1 MSKTNLTSPRK
12 SGAKL
17 YMGVLSV
24 RIKELRKQK
33 KLTQEE
39 IATRLGVG
47 RTTYLGY
54 ENGKIGIPAKR
65 LEELA
70 DMFGVSID
78 YISGKTEHRT
88 IYERWD
94 SEYDTAA
101 LKREVI
107 VREFAKEDIKA
118 YLRIALE
125 TLEMDDEK

>member
-1 MSKTNLTSPRK
+1 M
-12 SGAKL
+12 
-17 YMGVLSV
+17 
-24 RIKELRKQK
+24 RIRELRKQR

-39 IATRLGVG
+39 VSSRLRVG

-88 IYERWD
+88 IYDAWD
-94 SEYDTAA
+94 SKHDSDN
-101 LKREVI
+101 LRREVI
-107 VREFAKEDIKA
+107 VREFAKDDLKA
-118 YLRIALE
+118 LLQIAID
-125 TLEMDDEK
+125 TLEKGGNDE

>member
-70 DMFGVSID
+70 DLFGVSID
-78 YISGKTEHRT
+78 YISGKIEHKT
-88 IYERWD
+88 VYEKWD
-94 SEYDTAA
+94 SEHDSDA
-101 LKREVI
+101 LSREVM
-107 VREFAKEDIKA
+107 VREFVHENLGDAMKI
-118 YLRIALE
+118 IFQ
-125 TLEMDDEK
+125 EMESRGLV